1 MTLISLNQYVYR
13 IHFAHQI
20 LLICYPGFLEYPVYT
35 YVYVRSRP
43 TSISFVCR
51 RVDTRK
57 YMDTPVRK
65 GVGIP
70 HGAVASTHCTMQSA
84 LSAKSA
90 ALFFT
95 FCFFPPHLRLVSRFF
110 ILSSFHLPFP
120 SLLGVPLQSIL
131 WHVTLAK
138 TECRSETEGNEIP
151 PSSPPP
157 SLRNVSFSPFF
168 LIFFFP
174 QVRRPPSFLPSLYIT
189 FQPRLL
195 SF

>member
-1 MTLISLNQYVYR
+1 MKEYHIRNIIKILHSTYDTNITKSMYLLYS
-13 IHFAHQI
+13 FHQI
-20 LLICYPGFLEYPVYT
+20 LLICYPGFLGHPVHT
-35 YVYVRSRP
+35 IYVRSRP
-43 TSISFVCR
+43 TSISRVCR

-110 ILSSFHLPFP
+110 ILS
-120 SLLGVPLQSIL
+120 LL
-131 WHVTLAK
+131 
-138 TECRSETEGNEIP
+138 
-151 PSSPPP
+151 SPPP
-157 SLRNVSFSPFF
+157 FSIPSGASSSIYPLARN
-168 LIFFFP
+168 LG
-174 QVRRPPSFLPSLYIT
+174 
-189 FQPRLL
+189 
-195 SF
+195 

>member
-95 FCFFPPHLRLVSRFF
+95 FCFFSPHLRLVSRFF
-110 ILSSFHLPFP
+110 ILSSFLLPFP

-151 PSSPPP
+151 PSPPSPP
-157 SLRNVSFSPFF
+157 LRNVSFSPFF
-168 LIFFFP
+168 LIFFSPRFDGLL
-174 QVRRPPSFLPSLYIT
+174 PSFLPCT
-189 FQPRLL
+189 
-195 SF
+195 

>member
-1 MTLISLNQYVYR
+1 MTLISPNQCIYR
-13 IHFAHQI
+13 IHFTKYYSFVI
-20 LLICYPGFLEYPVYT
+20 LDFWDTLYT
-35 YVYVRSRP
+35 RYTSRP
-43 TSISFVCR
+43 TSISRVCR

-110 ILSSFHLPFP
+110 ILS
-120 SLLGVPLQSIL
+120 LL
-131 WHVTLAK
+131 
-138 TECRSETEGNEIP
+138 
-151 PSSPPP
+151 SPPP
-157 SLRNVSFSPFF
+157 FSIPSGASSSIYPLARN
-168 LIFFFP
+168 LG
-174 QVRRPPSFLPSLYIT
+174 
-189 FQPRLL
+189 
-195 SF
+195 